1 MKLKLL
7 LITLFTFSI
16 GVFSSGQSTINITT
30 TGGSFTSEKWVN
42 ITDMADGAGTQIWGQ
57 GDGTYGNAQGLIN
70 QDIML
75 APGTY
80 WVNCY
85 DRFADG
91 WDGTTIDVTAYGASI
106 GNNGGVSPDD
116 GTDNDAGS
124 GWETP
129 ADELEASFMIVVP
142 SPPACQVATGITSS
156 NILDT
161 SADFSWTASASETG
175 GYNWEVVPQGDAQGV
190 NVVTSGTTISGAS
203 TVSIT
208 GLSSGTSYDFYIQTD
223 CGTSGM
229 STWAG
234 PIVFNTAVVA
244 CGSTVYDTGGAAG
257 DYSNNES
264 YTITYLPD
272 TAANVVTLDFTL
284 VDLENCCD
292 TLTIYDGL
300 DNTAPILEADLES
313 IGSFTAINTDGAITI
328 EFTSDGSVVGAGWEA
343 NYTCIPRPSC
353 VNVSGITMDSTTA
366 DSVTVSWTENNIPA
380 GTDWEVVAVA
390 AGDPVP
396 AVGTSNATASPF
408 TIPSLMANTS
418 YDVYVRADCSTAFVG
433 LMSVTTDCA
442 VVTTYPYTTD
452 FTTNVPNACWEEAGS
467 GEIVDGPMTVG
478 SSNWRAG
485 TSYENLA
492 GTVIPSNAVNLYTNS
507 FREWL
512 ISDEYDMTGTA
523 NDVLS
528 IEVAVTNWNSA
539 TVPDVMGSD
548 DQVDLLITT
557 DSGTT
562 WTSLMTWTAAN
573 QPVVT
578 GTRELIDLSSYTGT
592 VQFAFFASDGTV
604 DDGEDYDFHV
614 GMFTIDGT
622 AGNED
627 NFVSSLSLYPNPVS
641 GDQVTIST
649 DGSSA
654 SSIEV
659 AVFNTLGQQVMTRSY
674 DQVNRTIN
682 INNISSLSN
691 GMYFVKI
698 SSGTQ
703 QATLKF
709 IKE

>member
-1 MKLKLL
+1 
-7 LITLFTFSI
+7 
-16 GVFSSGQSTINITT
+16 
-30 TGGSFTSEKWVN
+30 
-42 ITDMADGAGTQIWGQ
+42 
-57 GDGTYGNAQGLIN
+57 
-70 QDIML
+70 
-75 APGTY
+75 
-80 WVNCY
+80 
-85 DRFADG
+85 
-91 WDGTTIDVTAYGASI
+91 
-106 GNNGGVSPDD
+106 
-116 GTDNDAGS
+116 
-124 GWETP
+124 
-129 ADELEASFMIVVP
+129 
-142 SPPACQVATGITSS
+142 
-156 NILDT
+156 
-161 SADFSWTASASETG
+161 
-175 GYNWEVVPQGDAQGV
+175 
-190 NVVTSGTTISGAS
+190 
-203 TVSIT
+203 
-208 GLSSGTSYDFYIQTD
+208 
-223 CGTSGM
+223 
-229 STWAG
+229 
-234 PIVFNTAVVA
+234 
-244 CGSTVYDTGGAAG
+244 
-257 DYSNNES
+257 
-264 YTITYLPD
+264 
-272 TAANVVTLDFTL
+272 
-284 VDLENCCD
+284 
-292 TLTIYDGL
+292 
-300 DNTAPILEADLES
+300 
-313 IGSFTAINTDGAITI
+313 
-328 EFTSDGSVVGAGWEA
+328 
-343 NYTCIPRPSC
+343 
-353 VNVSGITMDSTTA
+353 
-366 DSVTVSWTENNIPA
+366 
-380 GTDWEVVAVA
+380 
-390 AGDPVP
+390 
-396 AVGTSNATASPF
+396 
-408 TIPSLMANTS
+408 
-418 YDVYVRADCSTAFVG
+418 
-433 LMSVTTDCA
+433 
-442 VVTTYPYTTD
+442 
-452 FTTNVPNACWEEAGS
+452 
-467 GEIVDGPMTVG
+467 MTVG

-557 DSGTT
+557 DGGTT

-578 GTRELIDLSSYTGT
+578 GTREFIDLSSYTGT